1 MNRRSFFASLVN
13 PPAPAASDAPPKASI
28 TTRTGSHGERVS
40 LLGYGA
46 LSHG

>member
-1 MNRRSFFASLVN
+1 MNRRSFFAALVS
-13 PPAPAASDAPPKASI
+13 PPAPAADAAPRNAAI

-46 LSHG
+46 MR